1 MIACSCTTRQPLL
14 PSERILWDLDKEP
27 GQPLEL
33 ATDGSP
39 IRRRQS
45 RMEVFEIRSLGD
57 NGRCVLTGPLGIV
70 DRLEIDTIREAAL
83 HAQFCSQEGEAVLR
97 IFNVDVTLRNERPI
111 PPARQDLTNQS
122 WRQNWF

>member
-33 ATDGSP
+33 AIDGSP

-45 RMEVFEIRSLGD
+45 RMEVFEIRPLGGD
-57 NGRCVLTGPLGIV
+57 GRCVLTGPLGIV
-70 DRLEIDTIREAAL
+70 ERLGIDTIREAAL
-83 HAQFCSQEGEAVLR
+83 HAQFCAHQEEAIDPEFLQR
-97 IFNVDVTLRNERPI
+97 FL
-111 PPARQDLTNQS
+111 Q
-122 WRQNWF
+122 